1 MILKCHHLL
10 HTLGKH
16 EFLSNQVHDENCVP
30 NMFITNVETNKL
42 TKELVNM
49 ELQKFSCYQ
58 MDVKEET

>member
-1 MILKCHHLL
+1 MILKYYHLL
-10 HTLGKH
+10 HTLKKH
-16 EFLSNQVHDENCVP
+16 EYLSNQVNDEDCGP
-30 NMFITNVETNKL
+30 NMFKMNVEINKL

>member
-1 MILKCHHLL
+1 
-10 HTLGKH
+10 LGKH

-49 ELQKFSCYQ
+49 ELQKISCYQ

>member
-1 MILKCHHLL
+1 MILKYYHLL

-16 EFLSNQVHDENCVP
+16 ESLSNQVNDEDCDP
-30 NMFITNVETNKL
+30 NMFIMNVETNKL

-49 ELQKFSCYQ
+49 ELQKNSCYQ

>member
-1 MILKCHHLL
+1 V
-10 HTLGKH
+10 
-16 EFLSNQVHDENCVP
+16 NDEDCGP
-30 NMFITNVETNKL
+30 NMFKMNVEINKL